1 MSIKACSQL
10 EEVVIGKP
18 KELFRRFQ
26 RLGVYEWQDIYEAVD
41 KNISKDIVAFRF
53 RMTERFHAPIG
64 MDFLETLGIRGPF
77 MSPRKISDSQFAS
90 IYTKG
95 YTLT

>member
-1 MSIKACSQL
+1 MTIKACSQL
-10 EEVVIGKP
+10 EEVVVGKP

-26 RLGVYEWQDIYEAVD
+26 RLGVYEWRDVYDAAG
-41 KNISKDIVAFRF
+41 KNVSNDIVAFQF
-53 RMTERFHAPIG
+53 RMTERFHKPIG
-64 MDFLETLGIRGPF
+64 MDTLEALGIRGPF